1 MIVED
6 NSTSVIY
13 QFWQSSIREKG
24 DMKRN
29 VLIASALAIYFV
41 SILGAAFNAVP
52 IRAEGTQAPVYPR
65 IEKTGT
71 YFEITNSQYLNVSIT
86 SSEVIYMILFAPTNM
101 IDYAIE
107 SANGANSTT
116 LTLDNMQPHAAYYMF
131 EDSYRNE
138 KGFQT
143 DEKGSYTYIQ
153 DLSQKHHIF
162 VQQKRGTI
170 YIDKSTILYSDV
182 HDTIEID
189 ADNIWLDLNGFSVI
203 AGGWIGVFLNG
214 RSHVTIM
221 NGTIRDCDPAG
232 IYADGSHSITIDN
245 VTVSNARYIGI
256 DLVRST
262 DNKVNNSTILL
273 NSWSGI
279 ELLTNA
285 YYNRIVNNTISQN
298 SKGLTATS
306 WSTANYIYH
315 NNFISNTYES
325 EGLYN
330 FWNDSYPSGGNY
342 WSDYIGVDVKKGS
355 NQNQPGSDG
364 IGDTVKAV
372 SGGVDY
378 YPLMYPY
385 GTPPPPSRTLTIQSS
400 PTGTAFTVTGIPVTT
415 PWSGTYAEGTSVDLT
430 MPETH
435 IAGETKYYWSLW
447 ADGPTS
453 RSRTIVVNPDI
464 TATAQYGGPY
474 YQLTVSSTPK
484 TGITFTVDGNSKTT
498 PYTDWL
504 LEGSHNLEMSQTQDG
519 YVWSRWLEDGNTN
532 RIKTISLSG
541 TTTWTGLFAVQ
552 TATGSGTATFI
563 TDNGLIQDLI
573 PIDEATLPTQG
584 KPDLEFP
591 HGFFSFNVTGLS
603 PGQAVSIT
611 LTLPSNM
618 PVGTQYWKCQEG
630 SWYRMPVSDDGGD
643 NVIVITLTDGWT
655 GDSDGLANGV
665 IRDPG
670 GLAIPPPLYVPVG
683 GYSYAMKGDMTE
695 KTLTLYLGLAAL
707 LSTASAVARKK
718 TNRKL
723 RN

>member
-1 MIVED
+1 MQIIVED
-6 NSTSVIY
+6 DSTSVIY

-29 VLIASALAIYFV
+29 VLIASALAIYLV

-52 IRAEGTQAPVYPR
+52 IRAEETQAPVYPR

-116 LTLDNMQPHAAYYMF
+116 LTLGNMQPYMTYYMY

-143 DEKGSYTYIQ
+143 DEKGSYAYAQ
-153 DLSQKHHIF
+153 NLSQRHHIF
-162 VQQKRGTI
+162 IQQKRGTV
-170 YIDKSTILYSDV
+170 YISVDTVLNSDI
-182 HDTIEID
+182 HDTVEIVAND
-189 ADNIWLDLNGFSVI
+189 ITLDLNGYSVI
-203 AGGWIGVFLNG
+203 SAGWIGIFANG
-214 RSHVTIM
+214 RSHVTIA
-221 NGTIRDCDPAG
+221 NGSIRTCDPAG
-232 IYADGSHSITIDN
+232 IYLDNSQFITIRN
-245 VTVSNARYIGI
+245 VTVSTITFIGI
-256 DLVRST
+256 DVVRSSNCT
-262 DNKVNNSTILL
+262 AINSTILDCGMT
-273 NSWSGI
+273 GI
-279 ELLTNA
+279 ELLA
-285 YYNRIVNNTISQN
+285 YSYYNKIENNTLRHNQN
-298 SKGLTATS
+298 GLTIGG
-306 WSTANYIYH
+306 TANIVYH
-315 NNFISNTYES
+315 NNFIDNNHQASSSWPT
-325 EGLYN
+325 
-330 FWNDSYPSGGNY
+330 FWDDGYPSGGNY
-342 WSDYIGVDVKKGS
+342 WSDYVGIDVKKGP

-364 IGDTVKAV
+364 IGDTPYSV
-372 SGGVDY
+372 GDR
-378 YPLMYPY
+378 YPLMYPV
-385 GTPPPPSRTLTIQSS
+385 GSQPPPSHTLTIPSS
-400 PTGTAFTVTGIPVTT
+400 PTGIPFTVDGVSVTT
-415 PWSGTYAEGTSVDLT
+415 PWQETYTEGASVNLV

-435 IAGETKYYWSLW
+435 STGEAKYYWSLW

-453 RSRTIVVNPDI
+453 RSRTIVVNPDV

-504 LEGSHNLEMSQTQDG
+504 LEGSHNLEMPQAHDG
-519 YVWSRWLEDGNTN
+519 YIWSRWLEDADTN

-563 TDNGLIQDLI
+563 TDNGFIQDLI
-573 PIDEATLPTQG
+573 PINEATLPTEG

-630 SWYRMPVSDDGGD
+630 SWYRMPVSDDDGD
-643 NVIVITLTDGWT
+643 NVIVITLTDGWI

-670 GLAIPPPLYVPVG
+670 GLAIPPPVYVPVG
-683 GYSYAMKGDMTE
+683 GYSYAMKGDTTE

-718 TNRKL
+718 THRKH